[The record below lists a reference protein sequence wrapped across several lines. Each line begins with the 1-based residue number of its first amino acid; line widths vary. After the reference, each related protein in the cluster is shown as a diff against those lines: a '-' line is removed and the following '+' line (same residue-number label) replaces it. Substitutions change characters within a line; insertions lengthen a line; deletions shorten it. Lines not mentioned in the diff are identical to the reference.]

1 MIICKFGFNCY
12 LVCCLLCLCSLFTL
26 KIHSFTSAKK
36 VMLIFD
42 SPWPFFLTYFLQ
54 RETNHKDSMHSNLN
68 SLTTKPYMN
77 SNKHLFGKTNYTFG
91 PLTMGVVL
99 VWSLHIL
106 LCQFCFS
113 TYKIKSTFKDTI
125 DLILKVEGWNWHN

>member
-1 MIICKFGFNCY
+1 MIFCKFGFSYY
-12 LVCCLLCLCSLFTL
+12 LVCYLLCLYSLSTL
-26 KIHSFTSAKK
+26 KIISFSGGNK

-54 RETNHKDSMHSNLN
+54 HKTNHKDSMHSNLN
-68 SLTTKPYMN
+68 SLTAKPYLN

-91 PLTMGVVL
+91 PLTIGVVL

-113 TYKIKSTFKDTI
+113 TYKIKSTFKNTI
-125 DLILKVEGWNWHN
+125 DLILKVEGWTWHN